1 MAETVE
7 RRIDCAR
14 MPLVSFEVVTVCML
28 IELNIASW
36 GLLIEAIG
44 QFVSYGTLGA
54 HFPSWV
60 FFIATFPP
68 WLTVFTISF

>member
-14 MPLVSFEVVTVCML
+14 MLLVSFEVVTVCML
-28 IELNIASW
+28 TKLNIASW
-36 GLLIEAIG
+36 GLLIGAIG
-44 QFVSYGTLGA
+44 QFVLYGTLGA
-54 HFPSWV
+54 HFPSRV

-68 WLTVFTISF
+68 G